1 MKVDTN
7 TLNPV
12 GSIEMN
18 LFSWEVPAN
27 LPVQEF
33 KYASP
38 QKVLDSIPSD
48 MGQLVNR
55 MIEEIKKYDD
65 RSIVVDYRVRELSAG
80 DSGSQ
85 IYGYHLDC
93 CNDIHDDF
101 EPETHII
108 FGTVQ
113 GTSFITNPINIKDYT
128 LIQDIL
134 TNEVLVEKVGAPGVA
149 HKYTSKVLH
158 NCPLVE
164 TNCQRLLIRVTAGF
178 KERIANV
185 KSRSI
190 SSS

>member
-1 MKVDTN
+1 MTVDTN

-12 GSIEMN
+12 GSIELN

-38 QKVLDSIPSD
+38 EIVLDNIPPE
-48 MGQLVNR
+48 MAELVQR
-55 MIEEIKKYDD
+55 MIDEIKKYDS
-65 RSIVVDYRVRELSAG
+65 RSIVVDYRVRNLDTG
-80 DSGSQ
+80 DSGSH

-93 CNDIHDDF
+93 TNNIHDDF

-113 GTSFITNPINIKDYT
+113 GTSFIMNPINAIGYNTVD
-128 LIQDIL
+128 DIL
-134 TNEVLVEKVGAPGVA
+134 KNEVLVEYVAPTNTA

-158 NCPLVE
+158 NCPLIE
-164 TNCQRLLIRVTAGF
+164 NPCQRLLIRVTAGF
-178 KERIANV
+178 KERIKHA
-185 KSRSI
+185 KSI
-190 SSS
+190 QHQA

>member
-1 MKVDTN
+1 MSVDIN

-12 GSIEMN
+12 GSIEMD
-18 LFSWEVPAN
+18 LFTWEVPTN

-33 KYASP
+33 KYESP
-38 QKVLDSIPSD
+38 HKVIDSVPPV
-48 MGQLVNR
+48 MGELIQR
-55 MIEEIKKYDD
+55 MIDEIKKYDD
-65 RSIVVDYRVRELSAG
+65 RSIVVDYRVRELTAG

-93 CNDIHDDF
+93 TNDIHDDF

-113 GTSFITNPINIKDYT
+113 GTSFITNPINTKDYKSV
-128 LIQDIL
+128 QDVL
-134 TNEVLVEKVGAPGVA
+134 TNEVLIEKVGATCTA

-164 TNCQRLLIRVTAGF
+164 TDCQRLLIRVTAGF
-178 KERIANV
+178 KERTKYV
-185 KSRSI
+185 KSKHRS
-190 SSS
+190 S

>member
-1 MKVDTN
+1 MSVDTN

-12 GSIEMN
+12 GSIEMD

-33 KYASP
+33 KYEKP
-38 QKVLDSIPSD
+38 EKVIDNVPPAMAL
-48 MGQLVNR
+48 LVKR
-55 MIEEIKKYDD
+55 MIEEVKKYDD
-65 RSIVVDYRVRELSAG
+65 RSVVVDYRVRELSAG

-128 LIQDIL
+128 LIQDIMQ
-134 TNEVLVEKVGAPGVA
+134 NEVLIEKVGAPGVA

-158 NCPLVE
+158 NCPIVE
-164 TNCQRLLIRVTAGF
+164 SNCQRLLIRVTAGF
-178 KERIANV
+178 KERIKHV
-185 KSRSI
+185 KSKH
-190 SSS
+190 SS

>member
-1 MKVDTN
+1 MIVDIN
-7 TLNPV
+7 TLNPT

-18 LFSWEVPAN
+18 LFSWEVPEN

-38 QKVLDSIPSD
+38 KKVLDSIPED
-48 MGQLVNR
+48 MAQLVQR
-55 MIEEIKKYDD
+55 MIDEIRKYDS
-65 RSIVVDYRVRELSAG
+65 RSIVVDYRVRNLTTG

-93 CNDIHDDF
+93 TNDIHDDF

-113 GTSFITNPINIKDYT
+113 GTSFIMNPINSIGYNT
-128 LIQDIL
+128 VEDIL
-134 TNEVLVEKVGAPGVA
+134 QNEVLVECIAPTGTA

-158 NCPLVE
+158 NCPLIE
-164 TNCQRLLIRVTAGF
+164 NPCQRLLIRVTAGF
-178 KERIANV
+178 RERIEHV
-185 KSRSI
+185 KSLSNQA
-190 SSS
+190 

>member
-1 MKVDTN
+1 MIVDIN
-7 TLNPV
+7 TLNPT

-18 LFSWEVPAN
+18 LFSWEVPEN

-38 QKVLDSIPSD
+38 KKVLDSIPED
-48 MGQLVNR
+48 MAQLVQR
-55 MIEEIKKYDD
+55 MIDEIRKYDS
-65 RSIVVDYRVRELSAG
+65 RSIVVDYRVRNLTTG

-93 CNDIHDDF
+93 TNDIHDDF

-113 GTSFITNPINIKDYT
+113 GTSFIMNPINSIGYNT
-128 LIQDIL
+128 VEDIL
-134 TNEVLVEKVGAPGVA
+134 QNEVLVECIAPTSTA

-158 NCPLVE
+158 NCPLIE
-164 TNCQRLLIRVTAGF
+164 NPCQRLLIRVTAGF
-178 KERIANV
+178 RERIEHV
-185 KSRSI
+185 KSLSNQA
-190 SSS
+190 